1 MMDALTK
8 IDTVLV
14 ASLNKI
20 DNPNGAVT
28 IISGRTA
35 RSLHVDPVGGDFMAI
50 DNKCGKI
57 GMIEKKIGQ
66 DEGDRCIR
74 WAKGCANRALGGCLL
89 YEVQCRFGTHGSV

>member
-1 MMDALTK
+1 LEEEQEIRDIYEK
-8 IDTVLV
+8 
-14 ASLNKI
+14 K
-20 DNPNGAVT
+20 GFK
-28 IISGRTA
+28 
-35 RSLHVDPVGGDFMAI
+35 GGDFMAI